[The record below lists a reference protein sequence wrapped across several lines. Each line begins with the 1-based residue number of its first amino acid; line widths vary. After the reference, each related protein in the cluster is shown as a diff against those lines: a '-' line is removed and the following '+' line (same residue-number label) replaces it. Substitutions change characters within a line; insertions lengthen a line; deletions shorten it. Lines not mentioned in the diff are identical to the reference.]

1 MKSTVGNF
9 WNSGS
14 ILPLMLYLL
23 DIFFTVLHFIIILF
37 NLFGWIP
44 LPTRKAHFISIVLTA
59 ASWFLLGLWFGIG
72 YCPITEWQWQVKEKL
87 GETNLP
93 ASFIKYYGDKLTGKD
108 LDPSMIDT
116 ITAAC
121 FALAAVMSLY
131 VNFAKRKD

>member
-1 MKSTVGNF
+1 MLLLLNVLLT
-9 WNSGS
+9 
-14 ILPLMLYLL
+14 ILHL
-23 DIFFTVLHFIIILF
+23 VIILF

-44 LPTRKAHFISIVLTA
+44 VRTRKAHLVSISLTV

-108 LDPSMIDT
+108 LTSSMIDT
-116 ITAAC
+116 ITGIC
-121 FALAAVMSLY
+121 FAFAAVMSLY
-131 VNFAKRKD
+131 VNFVGRKRLVNRQQCTY